1 MYKIYNNMKQ
11 ILILHDG
18 TTIKPGM
25 FIIVE
30 KINYQLINLEER
42 GFIIILKIKWL
53 SLLSKDN

>member
-42 GFIIILKIKWL
+42 GFIIILKIK
-53 SLLSKDN
+53 